1 MLISPA
7 TSVSGM
13 VDTVF
18 ASFLFAFCS
27 LEAADNRLARGEC
40 HDAVEAFGRGMVT
53 GECASSDQINPK

>member
-1 MLISPA
+1 
-7 TSVSGM
+7 M

-53 GECASSDQINPK
+53 GECASSDQINLK